1 MGNGIFYMWL
11 YDRVCIFLNMPKSK
25 TPKKGFKSSN
35 DVTKEIKKVW
45 EEHKK
50 KEKENGM
57 VRE

>member
-1 MGNGIFYMWL
+1 MWL

-45 EEHKK
+45 EEHNK